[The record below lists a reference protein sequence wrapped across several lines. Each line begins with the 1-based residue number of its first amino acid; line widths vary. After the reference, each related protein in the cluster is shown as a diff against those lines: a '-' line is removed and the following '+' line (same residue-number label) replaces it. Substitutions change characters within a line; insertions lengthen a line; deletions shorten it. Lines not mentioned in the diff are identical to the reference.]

1 MVFEQIAKG
10 LRGTDSD
17 FMPMMLFA
25 AVLMR
30 GTEGF
35 TFGESPCLPILCSI

>member
-1 MVFEQIAKG
+1 MVFEQIDKG
-10 LRGTDSD
+10 LRGMERD

-25 AVLMR
+25 AVLMS

-35 TFGESPCLPILCSI
+35 VLGESPCLPILCSV